1 MTLPNSAIAA
11 VAAIST
17 IRPVLSWHA
26 DTAMPPRQVGELL
39 RLLVEQD
46 AQGQLLGQH
55 GSGLLLRLPPGTAMP
70 GDQLLLRVLST
81 QPKLELALIEHRP
94 QRPAGDSATAE
105 GEMAALR
112 SDQAWQLQL
121 RLPSSLSP
129 AALAMQWRSRVL
141 ADASRLGLPGPVAE
155 PAQTQGLQLPP
166 TQVLGWNAQAL
177 LLRLIQA
184 PPQGWLP
191 DGGDEAG
198 EPAEAGDGVLA
209 LTVQLS
215 LQGGWVQLLLKWQQ
229 GLWLQLSAEKPPT
242 LQALRA
248 LMPRIAA
255 ALAGVPLALRHCQLS
270 SRLIAVNAPRAGT
283 QTLHGAQGSS
293 GPLFRAA
300 AEIVWVL
307 QHADAPNSSA

>member
-11 VAAIST
+11 VAA

-94 QRPAGDSATAE
+94 QRQASESAAAE

-141 ADASRLGLPGPVAE
+141 ADASRLGLPGPVTE
-155 PAQTQGLQLPP
+155 PALALYQPP

-184 PPQGWLP
+184 PPQAWLQ

-242 LQALRA
+242 LQVLRA

-307 QHADAPNSSA
+307 QHADAPNGSA

>member
-11 VAAIST
+11 VTA
-17 IRPVLSWHA
+17 IRPVLSWHP

-55 GSGLLLRLPPGTAMP
+55 GSGLLLRLPPGTALP

-81 QPKLELALIEHRP
+81 QPRVELALIEHR
-94 QRPAGDSATAE
+94 QHRPAGDSAATE

-112 SDQAWQLQL
+112 CDQAWQLQL

-141 ADASRLGLPGPVAE
+141 ADAPPLALPGPAVE
-155 PAQTQGLQLPP
+155 PTLVQHQPP
-166 TQVLGWNAQAL
+166 TQLLGWNAQAL
-177 LLRLIQA
+177 LLRLIQV
-184 PPQGWLP
+184 PQQGWLP
-191 DGGDEAG
+191 DGGDGAG
-198 EPAEAGDGVLA
+198 DPADAGDGVLA
-209 LTVQLS
+209 LTVHLS
-215 LQGGWVQLLLKWQQ
+215 FQGGWVQLLLKWQQ
-229 GLWLQLSAEKPPT
+229 GLWMQLSAEKPQT

-255 ALAGVPLALRHCQLS
+255 ALAGVPMALRHCQLS

-283 QTLHGAQGSS
+283 QTLNGAQGSS

-307 QHADAPNSSA
+307 QHADAPVGSA

>member
-11 VAAIST
+11 VAA

-94 QRPAGDSATAE
+94 QRPAGDSAVAE

-112 SDQAWQLQL
+112 NDQAWQLQL

-141 ADASRLGLPGPVAE
+141 ADASRLGLPGPVTE
-155 PAQTQGLQLPP
+155 PALALYQPP

-184 PPQGWLP
+184 PPQAWLP

-307 QHADAPNSSA
+307 QHADAPNGSA

>member
-11 VAAIST
+11 VSAV
-17 IRPVLSWHA
+17 RPVLSWHA

-55 GSGLLLRLPPGTAMP
+55 GSGLLMRLPPGTAMP
-70 GDQLLLRVLST
+70 GDQLLLQVLST

-94 QRPAGDSATAE
+94 QRPAGESAVAE
-105 GEMAALR
+105 GELAALR

-121 RLPSSLSP
+121 RLPSALSP

-141 ADASRLGLPGPVAE
+141 ADASRLGLPSPVVAE
-155 PAQTQGLQLPP
+155 PAQPQGLQPPP

-184 PPQGWLP
+184 PPQGWLLP
-191 DGGDEAG
+191 DGGDEVG
-198 EPAEAGDGVLA
+198 EPADAGDGVLA
-209 LTVQLS
+209 LTVHLS
-215 LQGGWVQLLLKWQQ
+215 FQGGWVQLLLKWQQ
-229 GLWLQLSAEKPPT
+229 GLWLQLSAEKLPT
-242 LQALRA
+242 LQSLRA

-270 SRLIAVNAPRAGT
+270 SRLIAVDAPRAGT

-307 QHADAPNSSA
+307 QHADAPSGSA